1 MNEKSFFCILDA
13 IGKKWVYASCFI
25 FSKIWSKHFSLSS
38 HNPSRFYN
46 SCRQSYRYRCRC
58 LFSIV
63 TVIVINFECVVLK
76 VKSTF
81 FLRNKTLL
89 STSCHKHTCGWLSL
103 NSNIL
108 ISGRYRPLKP
118 EITDVVVWILLID
131 FLGCNLGLGR
141 KKISNCK
148 SANFRL
154 NALTKS
160 PYALRKCLPHAFT
173 TRFR

>member
-1 MNEKSFFCILDA
+1 MNEKSFFVSWMQLERNGYMPA
-13 IGKKWVYASCFI
+13 V
-25 FSKIWSKHFSLSS
+25 LSS
-38 HNPSRFYN
+38 LKYEVNISLYQPIILLVSIILVV
-46 SCRQSYRYRCRC
+46 C
-58 LFSIV
+58 LIVIVVVVIFSIV
-63 TVIVINFECVVLK
+63 TVIVINFECVVLQK
-76 VKSTF
+76 APRRWVKSKF
-81 FLRNKTLL
+81 FLRNKKLL

-148 SANFRL
+148 SANFRKSL
-154 NALTKS
+154 HFGKDLTNIKTWE
-160 PYALRKCLPHAFT
+160 L
-173 TRFR
+173 

>member
-1 MNEKSFFCILDA
+1 MQLERNGYMPA
-13 IGKKWVYASCFI
+13 V
-25 FSKIWSKHFSLSS
+25 LSS
-38 HNPSRFYN
+38 LKYEANISLYHPIILLVSIILVV
-46 SCRQSYRYRCRC
+46 S
-58 LFSIV
+58 LIVIVIVVVVIFSIV
-63 TVIVINFECVVLK
+63 TVIVINFECVVLQK
-76 VKSTF
+76 APRRWVKSKF

-118 EITDVVVWILLID
+118 EITDVVVLILLID

-154 NALTKS
+154 NALT
-160 PYALRKCLPHAFT
+160 AA
-173 TRFR
+173 

>member
-1 MNEKSFFCILDA
+1 MNEKSFFVSWMQLERNGYMPA
-13 IGKKWVYASCFI
+13 V
-25 FSKIWSKHFSLSS
+25 LSS
-38 HNPSRFYN
+38 LKHEVNISLYHPIILLVSIILVV
-46 SCRQSYRYRCRC
+46 S
-58 LFSIV
+58 LIVIVVVVIFSIV
-63 TVIVINFECVVLK
+63 TVIVINFECVVLQK
-76 VKSTF
+76 APRRWVKSKF

-108 ISGRYRPLKP
+108 ISGQYRPLKP

-154 NALTKS
+154 NALT
-160 PYALRKCLPHAFT
+160 AA
-173 TRFR
+173 